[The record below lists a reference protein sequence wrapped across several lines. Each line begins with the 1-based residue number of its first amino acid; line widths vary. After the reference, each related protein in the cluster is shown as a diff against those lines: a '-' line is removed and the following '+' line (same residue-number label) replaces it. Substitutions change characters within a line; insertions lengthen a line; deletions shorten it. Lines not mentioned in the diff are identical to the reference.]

1 MSDEKLGDKIYD
13 LRMSNKLSQDYLA
26 IQVGVTR
33 QTISKWEANAS
44 QPKSDKLRQLC
55 KAFNVEMNYL
65 MPTEIEST
73 TDNKDEEDCSESEV
87 VSDELPSEQT
97 NEVVADK
104 VEDVVI
110 QQETKR
116 KKRKLSKKAKIII
129 ASVVLL
135 TVLLIGVIMII
146 FDNTTEPTLNEENFD
161 NGLLSVTWNMQ
172 LESIG
177 WIIFGIAVSVAIILG
192 VVLIIKKFKDKKNKY
207 KEVADSHI
215 N

>member
-116 KKRKLSKKAKIII
+116 KKRKLSKKTKIVIT
-129 ASVVLL
+129 SVVLA
-135 TVLLIGVIMII
+135 I
-146 FDNTTEPTLNEENFD
+146 
-161 NGLLSVTWNMQ
+161 
-172 LESIG
+172 SI
-177 WIIFGIAVSVAIILG
+177 
-192 VVLIIKKFKDKKNKY
+192 
-207 KEVADSHI
+207 
-215 N
+215 

>member
-73 TDNKDEEDCSESEV
+73 TDNKDEEDCSEPEV
-87 VSDELPSEQT
+87 VSDELSSEQT

-116 KKRKLSKKAKIII
+116 KKRKLSKKAKIVII
-129 ASVVLL
+129 SVVIAIVFLVGL
-135 TVLLIGVIMII
+135 SMII
-146 FDNTTEPTLNEENFD
+146 IDSLTAPPSREGSFGGEVKIEHNFSSIEN
-161 NGLLSVTWNMQ
+161 
-172 LESIG
+172 IG
-177 WIIFGIAVSVAIILG
+177 WIIFSVSLSVAIIMG
-192 VVLIIKKFKDKKNKY
+192 IVLILYKVKRKNIIRNDDK
-207 KEVADSHI
+207 S
-215 N
+215 